1 MCYSPFFV
9 VFCQILIV
17 DYLTSYL
24 LSTPDNLMKRKFNS
38 GSLQLHKN
46 QQKEHSNLTSFFRF
60 VNKRASYP
68 FGLISLAHA
77 LVNVTDFSIGSKN
90 CNPNNAD
97 RGRSIIRVT

>member
-38 GSLQLHKN
+38 GSLQLDQN
-46 QQKEHSNLTSFFRF
+46 QQKKHSNLTSFFRF
-60 VNKRASYP
+60 VNNRASYP
-68 FGLISLAHA
+68 FSLISLAHA
-77 LVNVTDFSIGSKN
+77 LVTVTGFSIGSKK

>member
-17 DYLTSYL
+17 DHLTSYL

-38 GSLQLHKN
+38 SSLQLHQN

-60 VNKRASYP
+60 INKRASYP

-77 LVNVTDFSIGSKN
+77 LVTVTGFSIGSKN